1 HSIPPNPGGSAHMLE
16 HLITSQSMSSDRL
29 GQFHQQVGL
38 CGGWANAGVASLFT
52 MFVMSV
58 PNQHFDALLPQFAPM
73 IFVPS
78 WEDDQIIKERSII
91 RNERTSREKWYP
103 GKNPMSYIWQTRWQF
118 DCPYSLE
125 QKMGSDEDLSL
136 MTNDALREL
145 HQHYFSS
152 GITVIA
158 YGPGDITPLT
168 SYLEQLPVGHI
179 ELSKSHEPMRWVKK
193 EFGEIDINHIPV

>member
-1 HSIPPNPGGSAHMLE
+1 MDVTQSKVNPNCENWTDPFQFSAYRLENGISVLRHADFIPITTVFVYIPFGYAHSIPPNPGGSAHMLE

-118 DCPYSLE
+118 DS
-125 QKMGSDEDLSL
+125 
-136 MTNDALREL
+136 
-145 HQHYFSS
+145 
-152 GITVIA
+152 
-158 YGPGDITPLT
+158 
-168 SYLEQLPVGHI
+168 
-179 ELSKSHEPMRWVKK
+179 
-193 EFGEIDINHIPV
+193 